1 MHPLFRRSPRYVVMI
16 FIMAIGMMISSMGSF
31 ASHGTNGLTGN
42 DVDIHDVLKASD
54 AFGHSHDSNAQHET
68 PEPPPSVEI
77 SFTPVAESWRVLED
91 TRSPVKSTDI
101 IYRPPSLRVI

>member
-1 MHPLFRRSPRYVVMI
+1 MI

-42 DVDIHDVLKASD
+42 DVDFHDVSMTLD
-54 AFGHSHDSNAQHET
+54 AFGHSHDSDTQGIGHSGHNTADHFHET
-68 PEPPPSVEI
+68 PEPPPSVEMTLAPI
-77 SFTPVAESWRVLED
+77 ADSWHVLED

-101 IYRPPSLRVI
+101 IYRPPSLLTI

>member
-1 MHPLFRRSPRYVVMI
+1 MI

-54 AFGHSHDSNAQHET
+54 AFGHSHDSNAQRMGHSGHNAADHFHET